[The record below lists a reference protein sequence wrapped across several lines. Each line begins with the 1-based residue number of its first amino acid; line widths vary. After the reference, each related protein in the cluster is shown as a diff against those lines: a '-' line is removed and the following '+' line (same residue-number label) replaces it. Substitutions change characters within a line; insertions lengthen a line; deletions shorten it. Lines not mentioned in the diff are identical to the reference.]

1 MFEKAGRYYA
11 DWRDTTGKRLR
22 KSFTKQTRSTPA
34 RGGSK
39 GHRPPSRAGDG
50 PTIAALLVARTHGQD
65 CGRGEYQAAKLVI
78 AQAGSKAPRDLTN
91 ADALEIDAA
100 IRRNGHTHST
110 LATRSQGVRQ
120 ILRWLWTYNG
130 APKLDDLIRRYPGVR
145 PRNITATDEERAAI
159 LENASPH
166 MRLFIL
172 LCSDLAIRA
181 GTAAILGPR
190 HYDPASGELRFTT
203 KKAERLTLPVTEEIA
218 ATLRQCNMS
227 TDTPFIRQ
235 LWRAER
241 THGKKPYE
249 QANSRASTLT
259 AKFRRLKNDAGIT
272 RKLTPHDLRRTTAV
286 ALYKHTATRET
297 CRHCLDTGACKA
309 RSGTWTTTCARSTA
323 QTSKSSNGHSW

>member
-1 MFEKAGRYYA
+1 
-11 DWRDTTGKRLR
+11 
-22 KSFTKQTRSTPA
+22 
-34 RGGSK
+34 
-39 GHRPPSRAGDG
+39 
-50 PTIAALLVARTHGQD
+50 
-65 CGRGEYQAAKLVI
+65 
-78 AQAGSKAPRDLTN
+78 
-91 ADALEIDAA
+91 
-100 IRRNGHTHST
+100 
-110 LATRSQGVRQ
+110 
-120 ILRWLWTYNG
+120 
-130 APKLDDLIRRYPGVR
+130 
-145 PRNITATDEERAAI
+145 
-159 LENASPH
+159 

-286 ALYKHTATRET
+286 ALYKHTADARDVQALLGHRSLQSTIWY
-297 CRHCLDTGACKA
+297 LDHDLRPVNRANLEIIK
-309 RSGTWTTTCARSTA
+309 RPFLVRKEQTA
-323 QTSKSSNGHSW
+323 